1 MRYKVIAIDMD
12 GTLLNSH
19 NQISLRTRNAI
30 TRAKE
35 KGVHIVLATG
45 RILKSAMIFADDL
58 KLDNP
63 ILACNGA
70 IILDASRN
78 VIYNRPLEMDL
89 ANKIMELARDY
100 NVYYHFYNEE
110 SLFSNHYIKEIV
122 DYYSNKLQR
131 IDVRI
136 FEDKNEI
143 LTDKSLNIFKFLFI
157 DNDMERLNNLRR
169 DFSTIDGL
177 NVTKSWADNIEVM
190 DFRASK
196 GIGLEYLCNEMNI
209 SPDQVIAIGDN
220 ENDLSMLRYAGF
232 GVAMGNSDEKVKL
245 EADYITETN
254 DKDGVAKVIE
264 KFILGD
270 EV

>member
-1 MRYKVIAIDMD
+1 MRYKIIAIDMD

-19 NQISLRTRNAI
+19 NQVSLRTRNALA
-30 TRAKE
+30 RAKE

-45 RILKSAMIFADDL
+45 RILRSAKHFSEEL
-58 KLDNP
+58 ELDNP

-70 IILDASRN
+70 IILDENRN

-89 ANKIMELARDY
+89 AKKVMELGRDY

-110 SLFSNHYIKEIV
+110 TLYSNHYVKEIV
-122 DYYSNKLQR
+122 DYYSTKTQILDIN
-131 IDVRI
+131 I
-136 FEDKNEI
+136 FENYNEI
-143 LTDKSLNIFKFLFI
+143 LDSKNINIFKFLFI
-157 DNDMERLNNLRR
+157 DDDIGRLNKLRR

-177 NVTKSWADNIEVM
+177 NITSSWDNNIEVM

-209 SPDQVIAIGDN
+209 SPDQVIAIGDS
-220 ENDLSMLRYAGF
+220 ENDLPMIKYAGL
-232 GVAMGNSDEKVKL
+232 GVAMGNSDERIKL

-254 DKDGVAKVIE
+254 DEDGVAKVIE

>member
-1 MRYKVIAIDMD
+1 MRYKFVAIDMD

-19 NQISLRTRNAI
+19 NQVSLRTRNAI
-30 TRAKE
+30 SRAKE

-45 RILKSAMIFADDL
+45 RILKSARIFAEDL
-58 KLDNP
+58 QLENP

-70 IILDASRN
+70 IILDETRN
-78 VIYNRPLEMDL
+78 VIYNRPLEIDL
-89 ANKIMELARDY
+89 AKKIMELGREH

-110 SLFSNHYIKEIV
+110 YLYSNHYIKEIA
-122 DYYSNKLQR
+122 DYYSNNSQR
-131 IDVRI
+131 IDVRV
-136 FEDKNEI
+136 FEDENEI
-143 LTDKSLNIFKFLFI
+143 LRDKDLNIFKFLFI

-177 NVTKSWADNIEVM
+177 NITKSWSNNIEVM

-209 SPDQVIAIGDN
+209 SPDQVIAIGDS
-220 ENDLSMLRYAGF
+220 ENDLPMLKYAGF
-232 GVAMGNSDEKVKL
+232 GVAMGNGDERVKL
-245 EADYITETN
+245 EANYITETN
-254 DKDGVAKVIE
+254 DEDGVAKVIE

-270 EV
+270 ED